1 MPWHETE
8 PMKERHQFIA
18 QYDSG
23 LYSLSELAARF
34 GISRKTAYKWLARY
48 HKQGLEGL
56 LDHSRAPLSCPHRTP
71 ENVVDAIRAAR
82 EQHPS
87 WGPRKLRPWLERH
100 YPDLASLLP
109 APSTIGDI
117 LQREGLLLS
126 KPRRRRWP
134 HPNPACPAPLAPN
147 QVWSADFKGDFCTLD
162 GQVCYPLTIEDGYSR
177 FLFACQVLP
186 SVARVGVQPIF
197 ERVFEHYGLPEA
209 IRTDN
214 GPPFA
219 STAICGLT
227 RLNVWWL
234 KLGIRHQRIE
244 PGHPQQNGRHERMHR
259 TLKAETL
266 RPPAANPEGQ
276 QGCFDTF
283 LLEYNTERP
292 HEALGNR
299 TPASVY
305 CPSVRP
311 YPAQLPEPSYS
322 GHLQVRQVSNAGC
335 FRFHTRQVFISDA
348 LIKEY
353 IGLEETDDGIWSIWF
368 YDVLLARLDERDYK
382 LYPGA
387 PKNR

>member
-23 LYSLSELAARF
+23 LYCLSELAARF

-126 KPRRRRWP
+126 KSRRRRWP

-197 ERVFEHYGLPEA
+197 ERVFEQYGLPEA

-322 GHLQVRQVSNAGC
+322 GHLQMRQVSNAGC